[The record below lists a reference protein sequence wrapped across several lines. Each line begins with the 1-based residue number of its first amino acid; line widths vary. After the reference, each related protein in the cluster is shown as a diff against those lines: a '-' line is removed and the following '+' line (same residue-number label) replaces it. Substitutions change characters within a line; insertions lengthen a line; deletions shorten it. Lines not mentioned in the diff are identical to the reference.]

1 MALVAKG
8 VQLVKYKTVDG
19 IAYKYRVQVK
29 RKDFKLDRLFNTLEE
44 AIECVNLTKT
54 EIGKNSL
61 LVKSEREEQIESIF
75 KTQNLDFWIEKYI
88 ELYLP
93 EIKEKGKM
101 LEREMIL
108 KQRNRVAKLSFLK
121 NIRNCLIEDR
131 YSLDKFKKSSA
142 SNEDFLIL
150 KDLIKF
156 GKKRLGDF
164 KPQEIT
170 YIQIN
175 DYIRERLNSVKKISV
190 SREITMISNVFNKS
204 KHMSNQFENLQNPTR
219 DYDKSLLAGS
229 VEKRDFRFREEELE
243 RLLNALK
250 AMKNPET
257 YQITMISLLTAMRKS
272 EVCLLEWTRIFLDKN
287 YILLEK
293 TKSGKSR
300 KVFLTEE
307 AKQFIQSIEKVEDK
321 NELFTLKIYGYDR
334 NFNRIK
340 EKIGLN
346 HIRIHDLRREAISRF
361 VESMNNASSVYVGAF
376 LGISSQRKVNEYIE
390 QSREVKLTNQE
401 ELLKSIGHSSSST
414 TADFYYSKK

>member
-8 VQLVKYKTVDG
+8 VQLVKYKTADG

-29 RKDFKLDRLFNTLEE
+29 RKDFKLDKLFNTLEE

-142 SNEDFLIL
+142 SDEDFLIL
-150 KDLIKF
+150 KDLVKF
-156 GKKRLGDF
+156 GKKRFGDF

-170 YIQIN
+170 YIQVN

-190 SREITMISNVFNKS
+190 SREITMISNVFNKL

-229 VEKRDFRFREEELE
+229 VEKRDFRFKEEELE
-243 RLLNALK
+243 KLLNALK
-250 AMKNPET
+250 AMKNLET

-321 NELFTLKIYGYDR
+321 NELFSLKIYGYDR
-334 NFNRIK
+334 NFNRVK
-340 EKIGLN
+340 ERIGLN
-346 HIRIHDLRREAISRF
+346 HIRVHDLRREAISRF

-390 QSREVKLTNQE
+390 QSREVKLANQE
-401 ELLKSIGHSSSST
+401 DLLKSIGHSNSST